1 VPYTSIA
8 DFQGQY
14 SFFPVGRCSPAAAAQ
29 MFYKP
34 KFCCH
39 CGEKIERA
47 DWRLWTSRRF
57 CEFCETEF
65 KGEQLF
71 KSAAAA
77 ACLLIGALGMAGLFR
92 QPQAPL
98 TEASA
103 VPNNVSRPAAFA
115 PSVPAKTDMRNERPA
130 EAVSDIGNETGGRP
144 PGSDNDQI
152 NVSPKSEQPSR
163 AKKSSDKPAYYC
175 GATTKKGTPCS
186 RRVRSS
192 GIRCWQHEDAN

>member
-1 VPYTSIA
+1 
-8 DFQGQY
+8 
-14 SFFPVGRCSPAAAAQ
+14 

-71 KSAAAA
+71 KSAFAA

-92 QPQAPL
+92 QQQLPQ

-103 VPNNVSRPAAFA
+103 APKTYSKPATFA
-115 PSVPAKTDMRNERPA
+115 PTVPASAEARNEKPSAPVTSNEEAIADSSGVESYPVPA
-130 EAVSDIGNETGGRP
+130 EAKT
-144 PGSDNDQI
+144 
-152 NVSPKSEQPSR
+152 SEQLTR

-175 GATTKKGTPCS
+175 GALTKKGTPCS
-186 RRVRSS
+186 RRVRSK
-192 GIRCWQHEDAN
+192 GIRCWQHDGDK

>member
-1 VPYTSIA
+1 
-8 DFQGQY
+8 
-14 SFFPVGRCSPAAAAQ
+14 

-39 CGEKIERA
+39 CGEKIERS

-92 QPQAPL
+92 QQPASRN
-98 TEASA
+98 EASA
-103 VPNNVSRPAAFA
+103 APATYSKPAAFA
-115 PSVPAKTDMRNERPA
+115 PAAPASAEIRNAKPPADVTTGEEAIADSSGVQSYPAPA
-130 EAVSDIGNETGGRP
+130 EVKT
-144 PGSDNDQI
+144 
-152 NVSPKSEQPSR
+152 SEQPVR
-163 AKKSSDKPAYYC
+163 AKKSSDKTAYFC

-186 RRVRSS
+186 RRVRTK
-192 GIRCWQHEDAN
+192 GIRCWQHDDDN